1 MWDEMK
7 TTKSK
12 GPGGASLV
20 GILAISA
27 AVYARF
33 VRPWHLRWGAT
44 PEEVSRPMSGDDL
57 IPNPT
62 LSTTH
67 AVTIPALVERVWPW
81 VVQIG
86 QGRAGFYSYDW
97 LENLFGMDIHNT
109 RRINPEW
116 QNPQLGDLIPFWQGV
131 GIPIVQIE
139 QPQLLV
145 LGGSF
150 APGQPVGGTWAFLL
164 ESPDPQSTRLIV
176 RARAASFVPQSLSLI
191 LYRLILEPAH
201 FIMERG
207 MLLGIKR
214 RVSASI
220 ASPSSGAAG

>member
-1 MWDEMK
+1 MEV
-7 TTKSK
+7 TKSK
-12 GPGGASLV
+12 RSRVANLV
-20 GILAISA
+20 GIMAISA

-44 PEEVSRPMSGDDL
+44 PEEAGRLLPGDDL
-57 IPNPT
+57 IPRPAM
-62 LSTTH
+62 SATH
-67 AVTIPALVERVWPW
+67 AVTIPAPVAQVWPW

-109 RRINPEW
+109 RRINPDW
-116 QNPQLGDLIPFWQGV
+116 QNPQVDDLVPFWRGV
-131 GIPIVQIE
+131 GIPIVRIV
-139 QPQLLV
+139 PPHLLV

-150 APGQPVGGTWAFLL
+150 APNQPTGGTWTFML
-164 ESPDPQSTRLIV
+164 ESPDNQSTRLIV
-176 RARAASFVPQSLSLI
+176 RARAASFAPHSLSLV

-214 RVSASI
+214 RVLEEVRCT
-220 ASPSSGAAG
+220 